1 MEVKIS
7 GVVCGHFAVQLLV
20 DLVIELIR
28 EGTEVR
34 VYDVKVI
41 SWIF

>member
-20 DLVIELIR
+20 DLVIESEKEPKSESMML
-28 EGTEVR
+28 
-34 VYDVKVI
+34 K
-41 SWIF
+41 